1 MGSNRFPLYPE
12 YYAFL
17 ECNMSKPVVDLTE
30 HTQAMARTCL
40 FLRTAVIA
48 SLIFTS
54 AHGAHANDKKPRQ
67 NTAWT
72 PEKSRQ
78 VADAWFEEQRL
89 LGLNTEIDSDSTI
102 FGVDSTEYASH
113 GLNPREAFD
122 VSELSEFPDSVLDN
136 AANKLRLDKMAERN
150 LQKKRESGISSTP
163 EFLHSNTQ
171 NKDKF
176 RKKIKDSDSTQR
188 RLWSTYYSANKA
200 DITEDID
207 WFAQGYRMLGGFI
220 DCSHS
225 KDGGHGSQSG
235 DDNGV
240 ETNPCSRW
248 MMWAAY
254 YNPNYEGGGWE
265 EYYYG
270 DDETSCPDGYIAY
283 NGTDDFYTAHD
294 DASGC
299 YKNSTDDDYSAKDYG
314 DDMYRRLGDNSNGKT
329 GDDIDYSKFR
339 KRLDCHK
346 DSTDWV
352 LIGVYRQEFYQF
364 IEQLSKHLWA
374 IDSYEYITAIAGLA
388 YMTDDDCSYV
398 GNDNDGNYLYAG
410 PKPLPWGS
418 FMIGIYVDDKC
429 LISTSDYNFDDFDLT
444 SDLDLDV
451 DDDYTYVSD
460 DLYTYWSAGQEQ
472 TLSNLNTIMDTFKM
486 CRLCMDFPT
495 YQDGY
500 FIGTYG
506 TDDYSLINQCWK
518 FHSHDSFPCNAD
530 CILLG
535 HRQGTI
541 VKVTYGDTVYGGSSE
556 YNGENDGN
564 SPYVNEGTF
573 TRNLERIE
581 SNIFIAFSSIIFVSA
596 ALALWVTL
604 TPPEFKN
611 RKSKR
616 SSMMKFATDN
626 KKITKTGSNVKEK
639 VASSGRG
646 HKLRSAKASQAL
658 SPAGSRKKK
667 SRRSKRAQRE
677 MQEKK
682 DSTYNP
688 PEIT

>member
-1 MGSNRFPLYPE
+1 
-12 YYAFL
+12 
-17 ECNMSKPVVDLTE
+17 
-30 HTQAMARTCL
+30 MARTCL
-40 FLRTAVIA
+40 FLRTAVMA
-48 SLIFTS
+48 SLIFAS
-54 AHGAHANDKKPRQ
+54 AHGAHASDKKPRRT
-67 NTAWT
+67 TAWT

-78 VADAWFEEQRL
+78 VADAWFEEQRR
-89 LGLNTEIDSDSTI
+89 LGLNTEIDVDSTI
-102 FGVDSTEYASH
+102 FGVDSTEYASN

-122 VSELSEFPDSVLDN
+122 VSELSEFPDSEFDN
-136 AANKLRLDKMAERN
+136 AANKLRLDKIAERN
-150 LQKKRESGISSTP
+150 SQQKRESGTSSIP
-163 EFLHSNTQ
+163 EFRHSNTQ
-171 NKDKF
+171 NEDKL
-176 RKKIKDSDSTQR
+176 RKKTTDPVSPQR
-188 RLWSTYYSANKA
+188 RMWTTYYNKNKA

-235 DDNGV
+235 DDGV

-254 YNPNYEGGGWE
+254 SNPNYEGGGWE
-265 EYYYG
+265 EYYDG
-270 DDETSCPDGYIAY
+270 DDDTVSCPDGYIAY
-283 NGTDDFYTAHD
+283 NGTDDFYTDHAND
-294 DASGC
+294 NGC
-299 YKNSTDDDYSAKDYG
+299 YKNSTDDGYDAKDYG
-314 DDMYRRLGDNSNGKT
+314 NGDGDDIYRRLGDDQYNSNGKT
-329 GDDIDYSKFR
+329 GDDIDYAKYN

-398 GNDNDGNYLYAG
+398 GSDNDGNYLYAG

-418 FMIGIYVDDKC
+418 FMIGIYLDDQC
-429 LISTSDYNFDDFDLT
+429 LLSTSDYNFDDFGLT
-444 SDLDLDV
+444 SELDLDLD
-451 DDDYTYVSD
+451 DDSTYVSD
-460 DLYTYWSAGQEQ
+460 DLYDYWSAGQEQ
-472 TLSNLNTIMDTFKM
+472 TLSNLNSIMNTFKM

-518 FHSHDSFPCNAD
+518 FHSHDSFTCNAD
-530 CILLG
+530 CIQLG
-535 HRQGTI
+535 HKQGTI
-541 VKVTYGDTVYGGSSE
+541 VKVSYGGKIYGGSTE
-556 YNGENDGN
+556 YNGNI
-564 SPYVNEGTF
+564 PYINEGTF
-573 TRNLERIE
+573 SRNLERIE

-604 TPPEFKN
+604 KPVEFKG

-616 SSMMKFATDN
+616 SSMMKFASDN
-626 KKITKTGSNVKEK
+626 KKITKSDSNSRKK
-639 VASSGRG
+639 VESSGRG
-646 HKLRSAKASQAL
+646 YKLRSTKASQA
-658 SPAGSRKKK
+658 SQAGARKKQ
-667 SRRSKRAQRE
+667 SRRSKRAQSG

-682 DSTYNP
+682 YSNYNP